1 MQDSVS
7 LIVGLGNPG
16 AQYDGTRHNVGFDY
30 VDQLAAEYGGQW
42 KADRK
47 YRGDLCKITL
57 AGRPVTLLKPMTYM
71 NRSGQS
77 VAPLAQFFKWAPE
90 QILVA
95 HDDLDLPP
103 GVARFKQGGGHG
115 GHNGLRDIIARLG
128 NQKQF
133 YRLRLGIGH
142 PGQARDVVNFVLS
155 KATPDERRATD
166 DAIRTA
172 VAETPLAAG
181 GEWNKAMNAL
191 HSFRG

>member
-30 VDQLAAEYGGQW
+30 VDQLAAEHGGQW

-57 AGRPVTLLKPMTYM
+57 SGRPVTLLKPMTYM